1 MLNTGAEV
9 DDDVPL
15 LLQNSNNEAK
25 NASSSAFQGQR
36 DEVDADVP
44 LLLQNSSSS
53 NEAKNASS
61 SAFQGQRDAPRNV
74 GPLGALQQKE
84 TACSSRRKLGAFA
97 RKGGAFAKTNANKA
111 GAIVVQLGLLQQN
124 ETACS
129 SNRQR
134 IAFACSIN
142 RETSAFPL
150 S

>member
-1 MLNTGAEV
+1 MLNAGAEV

-15 LLQNSNNEAK
+15 LLQNTNNEAK

-44 LLLQNSSSS
+44 LLLQNSS

-124 ETACS
+124 ETACN